1 VWISWR
7 SIGEWDTTPVR
18 QRLEI
23 VKPIRAPDAH
33 VPRQPVPTENL
44 WVQKFDLRTSL
55 NIKISKHFLAASTPS
70 PKGMPFSQP
79 DSDSPVVLLNKFD
92 QQ

>member
-1 VWISWR
+1 MSDVSL
-7 SIGEWDTTPVR
+7 SLPKTCG
-18 QRLEI
+18 
-23 VKPIRAPDAH
+23 
-33 VPRQPVPTENL
+33 
-44 WVQKFDLRTSL
+44 VQKFDLRTSL

-70 PKGMPFSQP
+70 PKGTPSSQP